1 MRGYSISIKRC
12 SVLVFVGIF
21 SIVFLCGQLMAAEK
35 FPEKPIKILV
45 GFAPG
50 GTVDLNARMLGS
62 LLSEDL
68 GQPVV
73 VVNKPGATATI
84 AAAEL
89 ASSRPDGYTLML
101 TPILTT
107 TLTPF
112 FIKIKYDPLKSFD
125 PIVSTFATNYG
136 LCVRQDAPWKTYKE
150 MIDWAKAN
158 PGELSVS
165 DTGKG
170 SPHYP
175 AFEMI
180 ARRENIK
187 WKHVPYPGGL
197 PAATAL
203 LGGHVKAHFGSG
215 SHLPFLESGQFRLL
229 LAYSP
234 KRFEKFPDVPTMKE
248 LGYEIPD
255 SRTHIIIAP
264 KGVPEQVL
272 KTLEAGF
279 AKAIQHSAYKSF
291 LKNIY
296 LEPDYRGREDLK
308 ALIESEYK
316 GWDSIL
322 DKLGLKEI
330 K

>member
-1 MRGYSISIKRC
+1 MRGFIILIKKC
-12 SVLVFVGIF
+12 CIWVFAGIF
-21 SIVFLCGQLMAAEK
+21 LIAFFYGSLMAAEK

-45 GFAPG
+45 GFVPG

-89 ASSRPDGYTLML
+89 ASSKPDGYTLML
-101 TPILTT
+101 TPILTVS
-107 TLTPF
+107 LTPF
-112 FIKIKYDPLKSFD
+112 FIKINYDPLKSFE
-125 PIVSTFATNYG
+125 PIASTFATNYG

-170 SPHYP
+170 SHHYP

-215 SHLPFLESGQFRLL
+215 SQLPFLESGQFKLL

-234 KRFEKFPDVPTMKE
+234 KRFAKFPDVPTMKE

-264 KGVPEQVL
+264 KGVPEANL
-272 KTLEAGF
+272 KILEEAF
-279 AKAIQHSAYKSF
+279 AKAVKHDAYKSF

-296 LEPDYRGREDLK
+296 LEPDYRNREEVK
-308 ALIESEYK
+308 NLIEAEYK
-316 GWDSIL
+316 AWDSIL
-322 DKLGLKEI
+322 DKLGMKEV

>member
-1 MRGYSISIKRC
+1 MRGKINFIKKG
-12 SVLVFVGIF
+12 LILAFVGIF
-21 SIVFLCGQLMAAEK
+21 FLGILSEKLMAAEK

-45 GFAPG
+45 GFVPG

-62 LLSEDL
+62 LVSEDL
-68 GQPVV
+68 GQPAV

-89 ASSRPDGYTLML
+89 ASSKPDGYTLML

-107 TLTPF
+107 SLTPF
-112 FIKIKYDPLKSFD
+112 FIKIKYDPLKSFE
-125 PIVSTFATNYG
+125 PIASTFATNYG
-136 LCVRQDAPWKTYKE
+136 LCVRHDAPWKTFKE
-150 MIDWAKAN
+150 MIEWARAN

-180 ARRENIK
+180 ARKENIK

-234 KRFEKFPDVPTMKE
+234 KRFTKFPDVPTMKE
-248 LGYEIPD
+248 VGYEIPD

-264 KGVPEQVL
+264 KGAPEPVL
-272 KTLEAGF
+272 KILEDTF
-279 AKAIQHSAYKSF
+279 AKAVKHDAYKSF
-291 LKNIY
+291 LKNIF
-296 LEPDYRGREDLK
+296 LEPDYRNREEAK
-308 ALIESEYK
+308 NLIEAEYK
-316 GWDSIL
+316 GWDEIL
-322 DKLGLKEI
+322 DRLGIKEI